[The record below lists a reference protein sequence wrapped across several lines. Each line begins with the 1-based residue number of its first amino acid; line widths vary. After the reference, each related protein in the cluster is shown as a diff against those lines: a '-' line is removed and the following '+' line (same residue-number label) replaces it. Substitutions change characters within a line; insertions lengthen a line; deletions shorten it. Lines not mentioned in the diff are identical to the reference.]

1 MSAFLNHTK
10 EFILGK
16 NEETTVDDRLFN
28 VASFSFSILS
38 FVATGVKT
46 IFDETTLYT
55 WISSIAVIIIY
66 AIIFYLSR
74 FRGGNNSK
82 LVTSF
87 FVTTIYSLNSFYFLL
102 GGSKGIVPISAVF
115 CIVFLIS
122 ISSKKMHGPMIGLV
136 VIDILILH
144 YLDYKN
150 PSWSNQFVSEF
161 ARILDLALFSVS
173 SIFLAGFTVSYYK
186 NSLNIEKE
194 KLQCTNEILVASEE
208 ELKQKSEQLS
218 LINESLERAKIKAEE
233 SSQVKADFLST
244 MSHEIRNPL
253 HAIIATANSLM
264 GDKHLDVQQER
275 LEILSF
281 SSENLL
287 RLINDILDYNKID
300 AGKIEVNKAGFDLK
314 KYSDDLIKSFSLK
327 VKKEDVLLSLEIDEN
342 IPLKI
347 EGDKYRLGQVLINLI
362 DNALKFTEKGF
373 VKLSIGVISKKG
385 NSCKIHFS
393 VEDSGIGVQKENQEK
408 IFGVFSQE
416 KISAEKNYG
425 GTGLGLA
432 ISKEIVKLL
441 GGDLILESEY
451 NTGSTFLFSLTRNYS
466 I

>member
-1 MSAFLNHTK
+1 
-10 EFILGK
+10 
-16 NEETTVDDRLFN
+16 
-28 VASFSFSILS
+28 
-38 FVATGVKT
+38 
-46 IFDETTLYT
+46 
-55 WISSIAVIIIY
+55 
-66 AIIFYLSR
+66 
-74 FRGGNNSK
+74 
-82 LVTSF
+82 
-87 FVTTIYSLNSFYFLL
+87 
-102 GGSKGIVPISAVF
+102 
-115 CIVFLIS
+115 
-122 ISSKKMHGPMIGLV
+122 
-136 VIDILILH
+136 
-144 YLDYKN
+144 
-150 PSWSNQFVSEF
+150 
-161 ARILDLALFSVS
+161 
-173 SIFLAGFTVSYYK
+173 
-186 NSLNIEKE
+186 
-194 KLQCTNEILVASEE
+194 
-208 ELKQKSEQLS
+208 
-218 LINESLERAKIKAEE
+218 
-233 SSQVKADFLST
+233 

-451 NTGSTFLFSLTRNYS
+451 NTGSTFLFSIDFEIAEDTNDKREEKAVLEGIAGKKVLVVDDNEVNLRVVEMLVKKWEVQIIKCLTGREAVEIVNKDCPDVVLMDVQMPGMNGFEAAKEIRTSFPELS
-466 I
+466 IIALTASNRENIKAELDECGMVDVLTKPFVPEQLHQILLKYIK